1 MQAEINL
8 GLHPKQQLALDSEA
22 TEILYGGA
30 AGGGKSHLMRVA
42 SILWCAS
49 IAGLQAY
56 LFRRYFVDIKGNHMD
71 GPTGYRALLAPWT
84 QSGLCQ
90 ITQDEIRFWNGSKIN
105 LCHLSDDNA
114 LDQYQGREIHVLL
127 IDELTHFAENH
138 YRFLRSRNRMTNLN
152 VPEEYKGMFPRI
164 LCSSNPGN
172 IGHEWV
178 KRFWIDDKE
187 PSQIYQISNEEGGKR
202 RQFIPALLED
212 NPTLTEDDPN
222 YENSLLGLGS
232 PALVEAMR
240 WGNWNIMAGAYFPEF
255 GARHIIEPCLL
266 PDWWTRFRSFDWG
279 SSKPFHV
286 GWYAVSDGTLPSI
299 PRNAL
304 VMYREW
310 YGAKG
315 PDEGLKYTVEQV
327 AEGIKARETGD
338 KIQFGVADTAIFTA
352 DGGPSMAE
360 RFNLAGVRWQPADK
374 RRVSGWDQLRSRLA
388 DNEEGRPMLY
398 FFRNCRDT
406 IRTLPLMISDEKKPE
421 DINTTLE
428 DHAADSL
435 RYACMSR
442 PYIRPKPHKLLPVRG
457 LESLTLDELYKLA
470 DNNKHV

>member
-1 MQAEINL
+1 
-8 GLHPKQQLALDSEA
+8 
-22 TEILYGGA
+22 
-30 AGGGKSHLMRVA
+30 
-42 SILWCAS
+42 
-49 IAGLQAY
+49 
-56 LFRRYFVDIKGNHMD
+56 
-71 GPTGYRALLAPWT
+71 
-84 QSGLCQ
+84 
-90 ITQDEIRFWNGSKIN
+90 
-105 LCHLSDDNA
+105 
-114 LDQYQGREIHVLL
+114 
-127 IDELTHFAENH
+127 
-138 YRFLRSRNRMTNLN
+138 
-152 VPEEYKGMFPRI
+152 
-164 LCSSNPGN
+164 
-172 IGHEWV
+172 
-178 KRFWIDDKE
+178 
-187 PSQIYQISNEEGGKR
+187 
-202 RQFIPALLED
+202 
-212 NPTLTEDDPN
+212 
-222 YENSLLGLGS
+222 
-232 PALVEAMR
+232 
-240 WGNWNIMAGAYFPEF
+240 
-255 GARHIIEPCLL
+255 
-266 PDWWTRFRSFDWG
+266 
-279 SSKPFHV
+279 
-286 GWYAVSDGTLPSI
+286 
-299 PRNAL
+299 
-304 VMYREW
+304 MYREW

-442 PYIRPKPHKLLPVRG
+442 PYIRPKPQKLLPVRG